1 MSNRPKKIEAIK
13 PPITTMAVGAQK
25 HGSAPKPRTLDSM
38 ATPMS
43 NRELQPYSLEVSAS
57 PMSICTKTGSNWN
70 RLDNAAPR
78 PSNNSCESFYSGCSR
93 AEKASRDVYGTS
105 PLHRIALRR
114 DSMRGLS
121 PLFRHPHLGITDTR
135 WCFTRHG
142 VAQVPESDQPVVGAL
157 IYIPV

>member
-1 MSNRPKKIEAIK
+1 MTNRLKKVEVIK
-13 PPITTMAVGAQK
+13 PPITTMAIGARK
-25 HGSAPKPRTLDSM
+25 LGSAPKPSAMGSM
-38 ATPMS
+38 PAPMA
-43 NRELQPYSLEVSAS
+43 NRKLQPNSLEVSAS
-57 PMSICTKTGSNWN
+57 PMSIFTKTGGNWN

-78 PSNNSCESFYSGCSR
+78 PINNSCESFYSGCSR

-114 DSMRGLS
+114 DSMRGLT

-135 WCFTRHG
+135 WRFTRHG